1 MFIVPLQPPVA
12 YTLVSP
18 SDAVALLKCTIL
30 CPKAERNEQ
39 FFSEV
44 IIVPVKEFEIRVF
57 EFLCGRK
64 SFHRLFVVVF

>member
-44 IIVPVKEFEIRVF
+44 IIVPVKEFEIR
-57 EFLCGRK
+57 ESL
-64 SFHRLFVVVF
+64 SFFADARAFTDFS